1 MGKLHTDLGKS
12 SVLNLQLYEGYI
24 KVVISIPISV
34 FFLSI
39 TAHKVFLKTF
49 LWAIRM
55 KICLFEIWINLQ
67 GT

>member
-1 MGKLHTDLGKS
+1 MVKLYTDLDKN

-49 LWAIRM
+49 L
-55 KICLFEIWINLQ
+55 
-67 GT
+67 